1 MFDKVEKFL
10 VPFWGFLWISA
21 ITAVSVGVVIW
32 SVKWILS
39 LLGVL

>member
-10 VPFWGFLWISA
+10 VPFWGFLLVAA
-21 ITAVSVGVVIW
+21 ITCVSVGVVIW

-39 LLGVL
+39 LMGVL

>member
-10 VPFWGFLWISA
+10 VPFWGTLWI
-21 ITAVSVGVVIW
+21 TGVTCVSVGVIIW
-32 SVKWILS
+32 SIKWILS